1 MHLLNVSFQTEIN
14 KRFDFLP
21 SMFISLSIIQ
31 VKSVYPSISEGHE
44 FVINSTDRRLYCS
57 HFDRNIT
64 IIIISIKV
72 CTKKQLLTNVD
83 FFSEPVCT
91 LYD

>member
-44 FVINSTDRRLYCS
+44 FVINSTDRRL
-57 HFDRNIT
+57 
-64 IIIISIKV
+64 
-72 CTKKQLLTNVD
+72 
-83 FFSEPVCT
+83 
-91 LYD
+91 